1 MCDKDDLNNRL
12 WIIHFTLSI
21 YNLVNCSVLH
31 ILHLYAN
38 WSKRGIDIFIHTYGL
53 DHLGGG
59 GGGGGQKKMNIWGG
73 GGDMKKLWTFLGGHY
88 IRHFSS
94 FKSYFLRA
102 RYRMDIFWRRWGG
115 GGGGGTKF

>member
-59 GGGGGQKKMNIWGG
+59 GSEKNEYLGGWGG
-73 GGDMKKLWTFLGGHY
+73 YEEIVDIFGWSLHKTFLF
-88 IRHFSS
+88 I
-94 FKSYFLRA
+94 
-102 RYRMDIFWRRWGG
+102 
-115 GGGGGTKF
+115 